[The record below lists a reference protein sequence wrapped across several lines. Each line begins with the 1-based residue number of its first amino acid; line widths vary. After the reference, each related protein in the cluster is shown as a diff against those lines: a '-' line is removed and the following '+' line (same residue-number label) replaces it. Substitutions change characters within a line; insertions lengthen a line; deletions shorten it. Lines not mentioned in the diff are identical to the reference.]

1 MKDLMTA
8 YEEAR
13 FGKSAAGTL
22 SRIAD
27 YFAMSKLTPENREL
41 RDTIE
46 SSIRDEK
53 RLREQAKGEITTAKK
68 RLKGPADQS
77 AYGWIVDLM
86 RSAVPGLA
94 PTAAPKDDGIEKKSV
109 DVELDEGPSTVGTL
123 AHLLAGGTG
132 AGIGAGVQ
140 SGYFGGQRAAQLLSQ
155 ALPSDAVKK
164 IVGASGTTGAGKK
177 VLQQALEQLDPTEIA
192 MLTQKPSTSIL
203 RRLSDAI
210 YGARGGDPAM
220 AAEKNLV
227 SKIIGAAKGMKKGR
241 PAAST
246 LSDIA
251 MRTPAFISRAFRDWR
266 SKVPAGGWRLGAGVG
281 AAAATLPFILYNLLR
296 ARRVRAQGGPA
307 TGAAATRAAQLLA
320 QANKLQSERQGLLPK
335 LSQ

>member
-13 FGKSAAGTL
+13 FGKSAGTL
-22 SRIAD
+22 SDIAD
-27 YFAMSKLTPENREL
+27 YFAMSKLTPTNRKL

-46 SSIRDEK
+46 ESIRDEK
-53 RLREQAKGEITTAKK
+53 RLREQAKSEITTAKK
-68 RLKGPADQS
+68 RIREPADQS
-77 AYGWIVDLM
+77 AYGWIVDLA
-86 RSAVPGLA
+86 RSAIPGLA
-94 PTAAPKDDGIEKKSV
+94 PTAAPKDDGIEKTAL
-109 DVELDEGPSTVGTL
+109 DTELDEGPSTIGTL
-123 AHLLAGGTG
+123 AHLLAGGAG

-140 SGYFGGQRAAQLLSQ
+140 SGYFGGQRAAQLAAQ
-155 ALPSDAVKK
+155 ALPSDAVKQ
-164 IVGASGTTGAGKK
+164 IVGASGIEGAGKK
-177 VLQQALEQLDPTEIA
+177 VLQRALQELDPTEIA
-192 MLTQKPSTSIL
+192 MLTQMPSTSPL
-203 RRLSDAI
+203 RRLSDFI
-210 YGARGGDPAM
+210 FGARGGDPAM

-241 PAAST
+241 PAVST

-266 SKVPAGGWRLGAGVG
+266 SKIPAGGWKLGAGIG
-281 AAAATLPFILYNLLR
+281 AAATTLPFILYNLAR

-320 QANKLQSERQGLLPK
+320 QAGKLQQERQQMLPQ